1 MTESTRPTRT
11 TVCCG
16 GCEEQ
21 TGTKCGMCFI
31 PVEVELTD
39 AEVAQMEADRIAFE
53 AQKAEEEAAKAEVE
67 AAKASA
73 QAKLSALGLT
83 PEEISAL
90 SK

>member
-1 MTESTRPTRT
+1 MTMTRT
-11 TVCCG
+11 EICCDKT
-16 GCEEQ
+16 CEKYGIAQE
-21 TGTKCGMCFI
+21 F
-31 PVEVELTD
+31 ELTD
-39 AEVAQMEADRIAFE
+39 AELAQREADRIAAE
-53 AQKAEEEAAKAEVE
+53 ARKAEEEAAKAEVE